1 MKLLTKTSLNFISVS
16 VFFFLIG
23 SIVMYFSVLNIIQND
38 LEDRLLQEKKELID
52 KLDFYHLKDLSS
64 NLVIVKKIQND
75 ISPSFSD
82 SVVIINDKYVLYR
95 KLDFSYCKFDQCYKV
110 SILKDHSQSDLLIM
124 KIVIMNVGFAMFFFF
139 IVFFVNRAAIKN
151 ALKVFYSTIDKLHDF
166 QIKNDHT
173 LTLDVAEVQEIRQL
187 NQALERMS
195 KQIRKDFEEQKQ
207 YTENIT
213 HELQTPLSIITTKV
227 DELLQSDNLSKEQ
240 MEKLSLLIET
250 TNRLSKINKS
260 LILLTKIDNRFYSNS
275 IDISLNDL
283 VNDTLYNFK
292 DIINAK
298 NIKIEVNLL
307 DNKKVNMDK
316 YLAETMI
323 ANLLKNAIIHNS
335 KGGEILIELTNQ
347 DLIITNSG
355 NKLAFAEKDIFKRF
369 SRSEYNKQSLGI
381 GLSIVKRIC
390 DLYNFSIDYR
400 FSTNHIFSIHFG

>member
-52 KLDFYHLKDLSS
+52 KLDFYHLQDLSS

-110 SILKDHSQSDLLIM
+110 SILKDQSRSDLLIM

-139 IVFFVNRAAIKN
+139 IVFFVNRSAIKN
-151 ALKVFYSTIDKLHDF
+151 ALRVFYSTIDKLHDF
-166 QIKNDHT
+166 QLKNDHT
-173 LTLDVAEVQEIRQL
+173 LTLDVAEVQEVRQL

-195 KQIRKDFEEQKQ
+195 KQIRKDFEEQKE

-260 LILLTKIDNRFYSNS
+260 LILLTKIDNGFYTDS

-283 VNDTLYNFK
+283 VKDTLYHFK

-298 NIKIEVNLL
+298 KIKIEVNLL
-307 DNKKVNMDK
+307 DIKKVNMDK
-316 YLAETMI
+316 YLAETMM

-335 KGGEILIELTNQ
+335 KGGEILIKLTNQ

-400 FSTNHIFSIHFG
+400 FSKKHTFSIHFR